1 MLKKG
6 MDVLIAKAD
15 NLIEALPYIRNF
27 SGKTFVIK
35 YGGQAMVS
43 DDLKNS
49 VAQDIVLLKFI
60 GIHPIVVHGGGKDI
74 TAMAE
79 RFGKKADFVGGLRVT
94 DQETM
99 ELAEMVLVGKVNT
112 ELVKLLN
119 RYGGRAVG
127 LNGKDSNLLVAR
139 KMPPARVLKDG
150 EESFV
155 DLGFV
160 GDLIRVNPEVVQNLS
175 RHDYI
180 PVISSIGVSPEGEGL
195 NINADHVAGEL
206 AAALRAEK
214 LILLTDVEGIF
225 ARQGESTGLISSL
238 HRQRAR
244 EMIITGE
251 ISSGMIPKVEACV
264 KALNNNVRRTHII
277 DGRLSH
283 SLLLEIFTD
292 EGIGTMVL

>member
-1 MLKKG
+1 MKNG
-6 MDVLIAKAD
+6 MDALIAKAD
-15 NLIEALPYIRNF
+15 ILIEALPYIRNF
-27 SGKTFVIK
+27 AGKTFVIK

-43 DDLKNS
+43 EELKDS

-60 GIHPIVVHGGGKDI
+60 GINPIVVHGGGKEI
-74 TAMAE
+74 TEMME
-79 RFGKKADFVGGLRVT
+79 RLGKKADFVGGLRVT
-94 DQETM
+94 DKETM

-119 RYGGRAVG
+119 RHGGRGVG
-127 LNGKDSNLLVAR
+127 LSGKDSNLLVAQ
-139 KMPPARVLKDG
+139 KMPPTRVVRDG

-160 GDLIRVNPEVVQNLS
+160 GDLVRVNPEVIHNLNQ
-175 RHDYI
+175 HNYI
-180 PVISSIGVSPEGEGL
+180 PVISSIGVSPEGDGL

-214 LILLTDVEGIF
+214 LIILTDVEGIS
-225 ARQGESTGLISSL
+225 ARQGDATSLISSL

-244 EMIITGE
+244 EMIISGE
-251 ISSGMIPKVEACV
+251 ISSGMIPKVEACI

>member
-1 MLKKG
+1 
-6 MDVLIAKAD
+6 MDALIAKAD
-15 NLIEALPYIRNF
+15 ILIEALPYIRNF
-27 SGKTFVIK
+27 AGKTFVIK

-43 DDLKNS
+43 EELKDS

-60 GIHPIVVHGGGKDI
+60 GINPIVVHGGGKEI
-74 TAMAE
+74 TEMME
-79 RFGKKADFVGGLRVT
+79 RLGKKADFVGGLRVT
-94 DQETM
+94 DKETM

-119 RYGGRAVG
+119 RHGGRGVG
-127 LNGKDSNLLVAR
+127 LSGKDSNLLVAQ
-139 KMPPARVLKDG
+139 KMPPTRVVRDG

-160 GDLIRVNPEVVQNLS
+160 GDLVRVNPEVIHNLNQ
-175 RHDYI
+175 HNYI
-180 PVISSIGVSPEGEGL
+180 PVISSIGVSPEGDGL

-214 LILLTDVEGIF
+214 LIILTDVEGIST
-225 ARQGESTGLISSL
+225 RQGDATSLISSL

-244 EMIITGE
+244 EMIISGE
-251 ISSGMIPKVEACV
+251 ISSGMIPKVEACI

-277 DGRLSH
+277 DGRLNH